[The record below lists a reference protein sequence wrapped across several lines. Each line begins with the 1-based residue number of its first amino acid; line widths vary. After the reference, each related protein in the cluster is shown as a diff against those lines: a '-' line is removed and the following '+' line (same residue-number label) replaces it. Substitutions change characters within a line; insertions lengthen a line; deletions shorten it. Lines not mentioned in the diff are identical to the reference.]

1 MGKMTVEK
9 SKGTEKMLPPA
20 TRKVAPDGGWAWM
33 VCLGESLVNFSTR
46 SLEPSFGLLF
56 KDLLDDLGVHTTG
69 AAVIA
74 STLDCVVNFS
84 GFFVG
89 PVIKTF
95 SYRKVCLVGSVICT
109 LGLLFTAPA
118 NSMAHILATYS
129 ILGGLGVGLASSS
142 SFVSLNHYF
151 SKKRGQAV
159 GLSMAGTG
167 FGLMVMPQLIKILL
181 GEYGFRWTVVILGGM
196 SFHAV
201 LGSCLLQP
209 VKRHL
214 IDEPVDCEM
223 QLVKEMECIQESDE
237 EADDKFEMI
246 NPLVTH
252 PMPKLTKQRSH
263 GNMNHPSVR
272 TVGLPRAKTCD
283 KPLEDFEINAKL
295 GTGLTTAASVGAMQ
309 RVTSSSSM
317 SEEARKRK
325 VSVLSN
331 ISNMDFTG
339 SYFQLYLD
347 TAEDDAL
354 QMKAFK
360 KAAHIEDKKK
370 LGFFK
375 KFVSLMDL
383 DLLKDWSFLNLI
395 LGLSLF
401 WSGELQF
408 RMLTPF
414 FIRDLGYN
422 MNDTAFC
429 LSITAI
435 SDIGV
440 RLVLPPIFDRTNIT
454 KKMVFFVSSFFLAA
468 TRSVLAE
475 QTEWVPLMIW
485 LSICGFFRGMCLSNF
500 TLTISEYCPLEKL
513 PAAFGLHM
521 VSKGV
526 LVVLIGPL
534 IGYVR
539 DYTGSFATCIHV
551 QNGMIMSCVLVWGI
565 EYVLAFTRR
574 RKVVQI

>member
-1 MGKMTVEK
+1 MTAEK
-9 SKGTEKMLPPA
+9 TKGTKLPPA
-20 TRKVAPDGGWAWM
+20 TKKVAPDGGWAWM
-33 VCLGESLVNFSTR
+33 VCLGVSLVNFSTR

-69 AAVIA
+69 ASVIA
-74 STLDCVVNFS
+74 STLDSVVNFS

-95 SYRKVCLVGSVICT
+95 SYRKVCFVGSTICA

-118 NSMAHILATYS
+118 NSMGHILATYS
-129 ILGGLGVGLASSS
+129 ILGGFGVGLASSS

-151 SKKRGQAV
+151 TRKRGQAV

-167 FGLMVMPQLIKILL
+167 FGLMVMPQLVKILL
-181 GEYGFRWTVVILGGM
+181 GEYGFRWTVVILGALA
-196 SFHAV
+196 FHAV

-214 IDEPVDCEM
+214 IEVPVDCEM
-223 QLVKEMECIQESDE
+223 QDIKEMECIHESDE
-237 EADDKFEMI
+237 ENEDKFEI
-246 NPLVTH
+246 VSPLVNH
-252 PMPKLTKQRSH
+252 PMPKLTTQRSH

-283 KPLEDFEINAKL
+283 KPLQDFEKNYNKL
-295 GTGLTTAASVGAMQ
+295 ALTTAASVAAMP
-309 RVTSSSSM
+309 RVTSSGSM
-317 SEEARKRK
+317 SEAARKRK
-325 VSVLSN
+325 VSVISN

-339 SYFQLYLD
+339 SYLQLYLD
-347 TAEDDAL
+347 ATCDDAL
-354 QMKAFK
+354 QMKAIK
-360 KAAHIEDKKK
+360 KAEPAEAKKEN
-370 LGFFK
+370 FVK
-375 KFVSLMDL
+375 KFIALMDL
-383 DLLKDWSFLNLI
+383 DLLKDWSFLNLL

-414 FIRDLGYN
+414 FIRSLGYN
-422 MNDTAFC
+422 TNDTAFC
-429 LSITAI
+429 LSMTAI
-435 SDIGV
+435 TDILV
-440 RLVLPPIFDRTNIT
+440 RLVLPPIFDRTTIS
-454 KKMVFFVSSFFLAA
+454 KKMIFFISAFFLAA

-475 QTEWVPLMIW
+475 QSEWVPLMIW

-526 LVVLIGPL
+526 FVVLLGPL

-539 DYTGSFATCIHV
+539 DFTGSFATCIHV
-551 QNGMIMSCVLVWGI
+551 QNALIMSCVLVWGV
-565 EYVLAFTRR
+565 EYLLAATRR

>member
-1 MGKMTVEK
+1 MTVEK
-9 SKGTEKMLPPA
+9 SKGAQTKMIPPA

-33 VCLGESLVNFSTR
+33 VCLGVSLVNFSTR

-56 KDLLDDLGVHTTG
+56 KDLLDELGVRTTG
-69 AAVIA
+69 ASVIA
-74 STLDCVVNFS
+74 STLDSVVNFS

-95 SYRKVCLVGSVICT
+95 SYRKVCFVGSTICA

-129 ILGGLGVGLASSS
+129 ILGGFGVGLASSS

-151 SKKRGQAV
+151 TKKRGQAV

-167 FGLMVMPQLIKILL
+167 FGLMVMPQLVKILL
-181 GEYGFRWTVVILGGM
+181 EEYGFRWTVVILGGLA
-196 SFHAV
+196 FHAV

-214 IDEPVDCEM
+214 LEEPVDCEM
-223 QLVKEMECIQESDE
+223 QTVKEMECILESE
-237 EADDKFEMI
+237 EEVDKFEI
-246 NPLVTH
+246 NPLVSH
-252 PMPKLTKQRSH
+252 PVMPKLTPQRSH
-263 GNMNHPSVR
+263 GNMNANHPSVR
-272 TVGLPRAKTCD
+272 TVGMPRAATAD
-283 KPLEDFEINAKL
+283 KPLQDFEKDKL
-295 GTGLTTAASVGAMQ
+295 GLSLNTSLSVAAMP
-309 RVTSSSSM
+309 RVTSAANM
-317 SEEARKRK
+317 SEVRRRK
-325 VSVLSN
+325 VSVISN

-339 SYFQLYLD
+339 SYLQLYLD
-347 TAEDDAL
+347 TADEDAL
-354 QMKAFK
+354 QMRTFK
-360 KAAHIEDKKK
+360 KSEPEEEKKR
-370 LGFFK
+370 GFFR
-375 KFVSLMDL
+375 KFIDLMDL
-383 DLLKDWSFLNLI
+383 DLLKDWSFLNLL

-422 MNDTAFC
+422 MEDTAFC
-429 LSITAI
+429 LSMTAI
-435 SDIGV
+435 TDILV
-440 RLVLPPIFDRTNIT
+440 RLILPPIFDRTTIS
-454 KKMVFFVSSFFLAA
+454 KKMIFFISAFFLAA

-521 VSKGV
+521 VGKGV
-526 LVVLIGPL
+526 FVVIIGPI
-534 IGYVR
+534 IGFVR
-539 DYTGSFATCIHV
+539 DYSGSFALCIHV
-551 QNGMIMSCVLVWGI
+551 QNALIMSCVLVWGV
-565 EYVLAFTRR
+565 EYALAFTRR

>member
-1 MGKMTVEK
+1 M
-9 SKGTEKMLPPA
+9 PPA

-33 VCLGESLVNFSTR
+33 VCLGVSLVNFSTR

-69 AAVIA
+69 ASVIA

-95 SYRKVCLVGSVICT
+95 SYRKVCFVGSTICA

-118 NSMAHILATYS
+118 NSMGHILATYS
-129 ILGGLGVGLASSS
+129 ILGGFGVGLASSS
-142 SFVSLNHYF
+142 SFVSLNYYF

-167 FGLMVMPQLIKILL
+167 FGLMVMPQLVKLLL
-181 GEYGFRWTVVILGGM
+181 GEYGFRWTVVILGALA
-196 SFHAV
+196 FHAV

-223 QLVKEMECIQESDE
+223 QQVKEMECIHESDE
-237 EADDKFEMI
+237 EEDKFET
-246 NPLVTH
+246 NLLVSH
-252 PMPKLTKQRSH
+252 PMPKLTTQRSH
-263 GNMNHPSVR
+263 TNMNHPSVR
-272 TVGLPRAKTCD
+272 TIGLPRAKTCD
-283 KPLEDFEINAKL
+283 KPLQEFEKNSKL
-295 GTGLTTAASVGAMQ
+295 GFGMTTAASVAAMQ
-309 RVTSSSSM
+309 RVTSSGSM
-317 SEEARKRK
+317 SQAARKRK
-325 VSVLSN
+325 VSVISN

-339 SYFQLYLD
+339 SYLQLYLD
-347 TAEDDAL
+347 TADDDAI
-354 QMKAFK
+354 QMKAIK
-360 KAAHIEDKKK
+360 KSEPEKDKKK
-370 LGFFK
+370 GFFR
-375 KFVSLMDL
+375 KFIALMDL
-383 DLLKDWSFLNLI
+383 DLLKDWSFLNLL

-414 FIRDLGYN
+414 FIRSLGYN

-435 SDIGV
+435 SDILV
-440 RLVLPPIFDRTNIT
+440 RLILPPIFDRTEIS
-454 KKMVFFVSSFFLAA
+454 KKMIFFISSFFLAA

-475 QTEWVPLMIW
+475 QSEWVSLMIW

-526 LVVLIGPL
+526 FVLAIGPL

-539 DYTGSFATCIHV
+539 DYTGSFSMCIHV
-551 QNGMIMSCVLVWGI
+551 QNALIMSCVLVWGI
-565 EYVLAFTRR
+565 EYALAFTRR
-574 RKVVQI
+574 RKIVQI